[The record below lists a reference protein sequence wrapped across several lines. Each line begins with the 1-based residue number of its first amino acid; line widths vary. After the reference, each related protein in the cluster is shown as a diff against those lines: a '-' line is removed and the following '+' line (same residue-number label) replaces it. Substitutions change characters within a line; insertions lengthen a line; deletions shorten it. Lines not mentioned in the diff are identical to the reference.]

1 MVKRVV
7 VLHSGGMDSTVCLY
21 QAKADGQE
29 VYSVGID
36 YNQRL
41 FVELLYAARQCEQI
55 GVPRELIK
63 VNWRKPE
70 RSIPLGRHVDEMRSS
85 VSPAFL
91 PGRNAVFLTLA
102 TAHAAG
108 LGADEV
114 HIGLN
119 CVDFSGYPDCTP
131 EFFDAAS
138 TMLNRAIPDGPKLV
152 SPLLLSSKREIA
164 QKAYTLGIGKNDT
177 WSCYR
182 PQVAEVGIVPCNE
195 CDACVLHEHAWDF
208 QR

>member
-1 MVKRVV
+1 MTKSIV

-21 QAKADGQE
+21 QAKADGHQ

-41 FVELLYAARQCEQI
+41 YVELLYAAKQCEAI
-55 GVPRELIK
+55 GVQREVIK

-70 RSIPLGRHVDEMRSS
+70 RPIPLGRQVGEMRSS

-102 TAHAAG
+102 AAHAAG

-119 CVDFSGYPDCTP
+119 CIDFSGYPDCTP
-131 EFFDAAS
+131 DFFNAAS
-138 TMLNRAIPDGPKLV
+138 SMLSQAMPNGPKLAA
-152 SPLLLSSKREIA
+152 PLLHMSKRDIGRRA
-164 QKAYTLGIGKNDT
+164 HALGLGKNDT

-182 PQVAEVGIVPCNE
+182 PQIAEVGIVPCNE
-195 CDACVLHEHAWDF
+195 CDACVLHAHAWDF
-208 QR
+208 ER

>member
-1 MVKRVV
+1 
-7 VLHSGGMDSTVCLY
+7 MDSTVCLY
-21 QAKADGQE
+21 QAHADGHE

-41 FVELLYAARQCEQI
+41 SIELLYAAKQCERI
-55 GVPRELIK
+55 DVLREVIK
-63 VNWRKPE
+63 VNWRKPD
-70 RSIPLGRHVDEMRSS
+70 RLIPIGRQVDEMKSS

-91 PGRNAVFLTLA
+91 PGRNAVFLSLA

-119 CVDFSGYPDCTP
+119 CIDFSGYPDCTP
-131 EFFDAAS
+131 QFFDAAS
-138 TMLNRAIPDGPKLV
+138 NLFQLAIPDGPKLV
-152 SPLLLSSKREIA
+152 APLLHLSKREIG
-164 QKAYTLGIGKNDT
+164 QTAYNLGLGKNDT

-182 PQVAEVGIVPCNE
+182 PQIAEAGVIPCTE
-195 CDACVLHEHAWDF
+195 CDACILHDHAWDF
-208 QR
+208 LP

>member
-1 MVKRVV
+1 MSKRIV

-21 QAKADGQE
+21 QAKADGHD
-29 VYSVGID
+29 VYSFGVD

-41 FVELLYAARQCEQI
+41 FIELLYAAQQCEKI
-55 GVPRELIK
+55 GAPRELIK

-70 RSIPLGRHVDEMRSS
+70 RPIPLGRHVDEMRSS

-91 PGRNAVFLTLA
+91 PGRNAIFLTLA

-108 LGADEV
+108 LAADEV

-131 EFFDAAS
+131 DFFEAAS
-138 TMLNRAIPDGPKLV
+138 AMLRQAIPDGPTLV
-152 SPLLLSSKREIA
+152 APLLQKSKREIGR
-164 QKAYTLGIGKNDT
+164 KAHALGIGKNDT

-182 PQVAEVGIVPCNE
+182 PQVTEVGVVPCGE
-195 CDACVLHEHAWDF
+195 CDACILHDHAWDF
-208 QR
+208 